1 MDDKSGTIEMF
12 DSNQTIIEKLEN
24 EIEQWK
30 NNSNKLYDK
39 SIKLQS
45 DLDNQKKEYE
55 RKINN
60 FRVENNYLKN
70 ENKRLNK
77 ENSLLYSQ
85 LQMSGE
91 SLQRS
96 SVHSISDDYALPERS
111 KLARYQ
117 VKKDHQTAPKTQNV
131 SVSITLDSELLN
143 TFNGI
148 AADYKTDRQSMKLRR
163 EFYKRFELYSCGN
176 ASELI
181 TNNNAAVKFIS
192 EDGYVTADYL
202 LQRNGGGYVLLPV
215 PKEVYEQSWYI
226 AMKNLFDI
234 EGGQGRSYHKLKLLS
249 PAILSD
255 GKKLTQRGRIAVM
268 G

>member
-1 MDDKSGTIEMF
+1 MNGNSGTIIGGHTEAEWKRAFMEVKRKYT
-12 DSNQTIIEKLEN
+12 QKLEAL
-24 EIEQWK
+24 EAQ
-30 NNSNKLYDK
+30 NKRLTD
-39 SIKLQS
+39 
-45 DLDNQKKEYE
+45 
-55 RKINN
+55 
-60 FRVENNYLKN
+60 ENN
-70 ENKRLNK
+70 RLNK
-77 ENSLLYSQ
+77 ENFLLYSQ
-85 LQMSGE
+85 LQMSGGV
-91 SLQRS
+91 LQRS
-96 SVHSISDDYALPERS
+96 SVHSISDNHALPKRS